1 MEIINIY
8 KENNENGL
16 NICEY
21 INLIQIML
29 IYKITPK
36 NVNFIINND
45 SNVFG
50 AIVNK
55 DKVLLKY
62 ITSSEL
68 TSEINQD
75 MLKDFLIK
83 SRDLIK
89 EPYSLNIVGDKVTI
103 TVSNKET
110 NYATIY
116 IEHILPI
123 LYKCYTKYL
132 KRLLEK

>member
-1 MEIINIY
+1 MEIVNIY

-89 EPYSLNIVGDKVTI
+89 EPYSLNIVGDKVSI

-110 NYATIY
+110 NYATID

-123 LYKCYTKYL
+123 MYECYTKYL

>member
-1 MEIINIY
+1 MEIVNID
-8 KENNENGL
+8 KENNESGL

-89 EPYSLNIVGDKVTI
+89 EPYSLNIVGDKVSI

-110 NYATIY
+110 NYATID

-123 LYKCYTKYL
+123 MYECYTKYL